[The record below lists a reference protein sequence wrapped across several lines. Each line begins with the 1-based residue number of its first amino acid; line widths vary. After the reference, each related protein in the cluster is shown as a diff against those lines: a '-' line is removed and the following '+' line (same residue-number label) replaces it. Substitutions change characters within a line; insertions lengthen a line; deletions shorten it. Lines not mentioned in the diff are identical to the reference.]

1 MKLNLNEKLYF
12 GVLITS
18 IISIYYTPI
27 YPIKFTEYQRKD
39 FSTVPLV
46 SINASINTYPDVT
59 IYVLLTSLIGFIL
72 LLVNHQNSTVK
83 KLIPVTLI
91 LLSLFNLFS
100 LYMMT
105 N

>member
-12 GVLITS
+12 GVLISS

-27 YPIKFTEYQRKD
+27 YQTKFTEYQRKD
-39 FSTVPLV
+39 FTTDPLI
-46 SINASINTYPDVT
+46 SINAGINTYPDVT

-72 LLVNHQNSTVK
+72 LLVNLQNSTVK

-91 LLSLFNLFS
+91 LLSIFNLFS